1 MDFKFFVGVDVS
13 KDTLDFAVYGE
24 NKLLLERNVANT
36 TVEIKAFVKE
46 LKKVFSSEPTAF
58 VFCMEHTGIY
68 CNYLVNYLGKE
79 KLAAWI
85 ENPLAIKSF
94 IGIDRGKSDRV
105 DARRIAEY
113 AYYKRSKIR
122 LWQAPREVVKKLK
135 NLLSIRERLVK
146 TRKALT
152 VAVNTA
158 EGFVDKDLVN
168 TNKKITEP
176 IIDRLNVQ
184 LKIVEKE
191 IQELINKDPDLKKF
205 NTVLSSVTGIGSIIS
220 ANMIVATNEFKSID
234 DPRKMACHSGLAPF
248 RYESGTSIR
257 GRSKVSHRANK
268 KLKTLFHLAARAA
281 ISAKGELRDYYLRK
295 VQEGKNKMAVL
306 NAVGNKLI
314 HRAFACI
321 KQNRRYEKNYA
332 AVLAKA

>member
-1 MDFKFFVGVDVS
+1 MEFKFFVGVDVS
-13 KDTLDFAVYGE
+13 KDTLDFAVYAE
-24 NKLLLERNVANT
+24 SKLQIERKAVNT
-36 TVEIKAFVKE
+36 TVGIKAFIKE
-46 LKKVFSSEPTAF
+46 FKKTFSPDPTAF
-58 VFCMEHTGIY
+58 IFCMEHTGIY
-68 CNYLVNYLGKE
+68 CNHLLRYLEKE
-79 KLAAWI
+79 KIAAWI

-94 IGIDRGKSDRV
+94 FGIDRGKSDRM

-122 LWQAPREVVKKLK
+122 IWEPPREVVKKLK

-152 VAVNTA
+152 VAVNSA

-176 IIDRLNVQ
+176 VVDKLNIQ
-184 LKIVEKE
+184 LKIVEKK
-191 IQELINKDPDLKKF
+191 IQELIDKDPDLKRF
-205 NTVLSSVTGIGSIIS
+205 NTVLNSIIGIGSIIS
-220 ANMIVATNEFKSID
+220 AHMIVTTNEFKSID

-248 RYESGTSIR
+248 KYESGTSVR
-257 GRSKVSHRANK
+257 GKSKVSHRANK

-281 ISAKGELRDYYLRK
+281 ISAKGELREYYLRK
-295 VQEGKNKMAVL
+295 VAEGKNKMAVL

-321 KQNRRYEKNYA
+321 KQNRKYEKIY
-332 AVLAKA
+332 VPILAKA